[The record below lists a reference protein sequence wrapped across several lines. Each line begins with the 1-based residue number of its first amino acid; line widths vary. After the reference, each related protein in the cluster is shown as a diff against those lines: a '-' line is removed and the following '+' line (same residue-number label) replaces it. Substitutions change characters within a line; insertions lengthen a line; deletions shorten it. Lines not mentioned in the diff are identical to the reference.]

1 MAEVSLV
8 PRLSGGGVRE
18 KKRAWYPLFAHA
30 LNLSRFLRVMTVYDD
45 ECPLTSQRARWHN
58 GMNCNRMTIRNHWR
72 GGGLQGSQLCWP
84 SVCSKCI
91 ARVVTLEMAVLDIII
106 RIAAFKTSLKQSLG
120 RSRRH
125 RGITR
130 AVSITQETRGDGRG
144 GRRESKIASL
154 QFSTQ
159 LVTSSLTIPPVVHQ
173 ATPSPTPATPSAI
186 PLSDN
191 QSCNTCKDIMIP

>member
-1 MAEVSLV
+1 ML
-8 PRLSGGGVRE
+8 E
-18 KKRAWYPLFAHA
+18 K
-30 LNLSRFLRVMTVYDD
+30 
-45 ECPLTSQRARWHN
+45 
-58 GMNCNRMTIRNHWR
+58 NRMTIRNHWR

-91 ARVVTLEMAVLDIII
+91 ARVVTLEMAVLDINY
-106 RIAAFKTSLKQSLG
+106 IAAFKRLARSSLKQSLG

-144 GRRESKIASL
+144 GRDINPRETTL
-154 QFSTQ
+154 QDCQFSTQ
-159 LVTSSLTIPPVVHQ
+159 LATSSLTIPPVAHQ

-191 QSCNTCKDIMIP
+191 QSCNTGKNVTIPS